1 MTQSPPL
8 PTRAVPRTG
17 QRLSVLGMGGA
28 PLGGLFEAGS
38 AASARAAV
46 DAAWDAGI
54 RYFDTAPYYGYTLS
68 EHRMGEALREQPRDS
83 FVLETKVGR
92 LLDPLPPNASRD
104 GVKKRGDAWASPLP
118 FAPRYDY
125 SGSGLRRS
133 IEDSLQRLGTNR
145 IDIAL
150 VHDIGTVTHGDAHA
164 PHWAALTGTGFREL
178 EAMKREGLIGAFGL
192 GVNEWEVI
200 SAALEYADLDISM
213 LAGRYTLLEQASLHP
228 LLDQCL
234 SRQVGIVV
242 GGPFNSGVLA
252 AADPEKSHFD
262 YESVPTHIVARV
274 KALGRVCQAHG
285 VPLPAAALQFP
296 LAHPAIVSVVPGPRS
311 AAQLGGIIDWWNLTI
326 PAALWTDLK
335 AEGLL
340 SADTPTP

>member
-1 MTQSPPL
+1 MTTIA
-8 PTRAVPRTG
+8 TRALPRTG
-17 QRLSVLGMGGA
+17 QRLTTLGMGGA

-38 AASARAAV
+38 AASARATV
-46 DAAWDAGI
+46 DAAWHAGI

-92 LLDPLPPNASRD
+92 LLDPLPPQPSATHGGGAR
-104 GVKKRGDAWASPLP
+104 KRGDAWASPLP

-150 VHDIGTVTHGDAHA
+150 VHDIGSVTHGDAHA
-164 PHWAALTGTGFREL
+164 PHWAALTGTGLREL

-200 SAALEYADLDISM
+200 SDALDHADLDISM

-228 LLDQCL
+228 FLDQCL

-262 YESVPTHIVARV
+262 YESVPPNIVARV
-274 KALGRVCQAHG
+274 KALGRVCRSHG

-311 AAQLGGIIDWWNLTI
+311 AAQLSGIVDWWQLPI
-326 PAALWTDLK
+326 PAALWAELK

-340 SADTPTP
+340 AEDAPTP